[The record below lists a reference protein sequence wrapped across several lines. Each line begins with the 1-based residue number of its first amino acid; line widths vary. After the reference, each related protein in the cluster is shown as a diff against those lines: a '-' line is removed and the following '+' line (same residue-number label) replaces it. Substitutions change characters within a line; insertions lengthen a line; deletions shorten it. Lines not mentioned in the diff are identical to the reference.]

1 MKSGFEASRQFVVAM
16 MFFSVTSFAA
26 VPQGAMFPEGESILY
41 SRVLQAYRQGKLA
54 DLKRSHEMLQKYFP
68 QSALV
73 DNTYYYKGLLELQK
87 GYLPEA
93 LHTFDIVDKQFPLS
107 NKRAGSLFA
116 KGIVLRKLNMDS
128 TAQNVFKRLLQNYP
142 GSVEATRAKAELR
155 LMKVPGSS

>member
-1 MKSGFEASRQFVVAM
+1 M
-16 MFFSVTSFAA
+16 
-26 VPQGAMFPEGESILY
+26 
-41 SRVLQAYRQGKLA
+41 
-54 DLKRSHEMLQKYFP
+54 
-68 QSALV
+68 
-73 DNTYYYKGLLELQK
+73 QK